1 MIILYLFFFFSNV
14 LFTANEKFCEIARDK
29 LSILLS
35 FSDIQGYMILVLNA
49 FRMY

>member
-1 MIILYLFFFFSNV
+1 MIILYLFFFSNV

-35 FSDIQGYMILVLNA
+35 FSDIQGYMILVLSA
-49 FRMY
+49 SKMY